1 WERMVQQVPENI
13 NFPNEEEKI
22 LTLWKNLNCFKEC
35 LKQSKNRP
43 RFNFYDGPPFA
54 TGLPHYGHILA
65 GTIKDIVTRFAHQS
79 GFHVDRRFGWDCHGL
94 PVEYEIDKTLG
105 IKGPE
110 DVAKMGIEA
119 YNKECRGIVM
129 RYAKEWEFSVTR
141 LGRWIDFENDYKTLY
156 PEFMES
162 VWWVFKQLYDK
173 GLVYRGVK
181 VMPFSTACNTPLSN
195 FESHQNY
202 KDVQD
207 PSVTVSFPLEEDPS
221 VSLVAWTTTPWT
233 LPSNLALCV
242 NPELQYVKLRGKYKA
257 TGNIYILMESR
268 LVALYKSDSEYQI
281 LDRQVHK
288 LLYLLAFR
296 AFLDQKF
303 AGIVLKGK
311 KYKPLFEYF
320 IQCKEKGAFTVVVDG
335 YVKEEEGTG
344 VVHQAPYFGA
354 DDYRVCM
361 DFNIIQKDSVP
372 VCPVDASGC
381 FTAEVTDFAGQYVK
395 DADKHIIRW
404 LKEKGRLI
412 HSTTFQHSYP
422 FCWRSDTPL
431 IYKAVPSWFVR
442 VEHMVEKLLEN
453 NAQCY
458 WVPDFVREKRFGNWL
473 KDARDWAISRN
484 RYWGT
489 PIPLWVSEDLE
500 EVVCIGSMAEL
511 EELSGVK
518 VTDLHRESIDQLSIP
533 SRRGKGALHRVPEVF
548 DCWFESGSMPY
559 AQVHY
564 PFQNRR
570 ELEDAFPADFI
581 AEGIDQ
587 TRGWFYTLLVLS
599 TALFGRPPFKNVIVN
614 GLVLA
619 SDGQKMSKRK
629 KNYPDPMH
637 IVNSYGAD
645 ALRLYLI
652 NSPVVRAENLRFK
665 EEGVRDILKD
675 VFLPWYNAYRF
686 LVQNVH
692 ILQHKDEGREFL
704 YNENTVKES
713 NNIMDKWILS
723 FTQSL
728 IQFFK
733 AEMAAYR
740 LYTVVP
746 RLVKF
751 VDVLTNWYVRMNRRR
766 LKGENGT
773 EDCIM
778 ALETLFSVLFS
789 MCRLMAPYTPF
800 ITELMYQNLKT
811 LIDPASVQEKNTES
825 IHYLM
830 LPQVRE
836 DLIDK
841 KIESAVSC
849 LQSVIELGRV
859 IRDRKTIP
867 VKYPLKEVVV
877 IHQDPEALENIRSL
891 EKYVLEEL
899 NVRALTLSADKGR
912 YGVRLRAEPEHTV
925 LGRRLKGAFKP
936 LMAAIK
942 ELSSEQLE
950 RFQETG
956 LYIVVEGHELHGEDL
971 RLMYQMTEGSAQF
984 EAHSDAQVLVLLDV
998 TPDQSMVDEG
1008 VAREV
1013 INRIQKLRKK
1023 RNLVPTDEITVY
1035 YRALPEGEYLDT
1047 VIQQHAEFI
1056 FATIKADLKPYPV
1069 PTSREVLI
1077 QETTQLKASELEI
1090 TLVRGGVCQSVGPAC
1105 AYVNLKV
1112 CVNGTEQD
1120 GVLLLENPKGDNT
1133 LNFTGLV
1140 DAVSCIF
1147 GLKNSKLTVFNGNTE
1162 LISQTDLLG
1171 LSGKTLHV
1179 TAGPAPA
1186 LASSPS
1192 SLLCQYINLQLINA
1206 RPQECQKG
1214 TVGTLLMENP
1224 VGQNGLTY
1232 KGLLHETAKVFGLRS
1247 RRLKLFLDEALTHEI
1262 TKDVSMKN
1270 LNMKTLYVHV
1280 IPTTAEC

>member
-1 WERMVQQVPENI
+1 MVQQVPENI
-13 NFPNEEEKI
+13 TFPKEEEKI
-22 LTLWKNLNCFKEC
+22 LDLWKNLSCFQEC
-35 LKQSKNRP
+35 LKQSKNKP

-110 DVAKMGIEA
+110 DVAKMGIEE
-119 YNKECRGIVM
+119 YNNQCRGIVM
-129 RYAKEWEFSVTR
+129 RYSKEWEFSVTR

-207 PSVTVSFPLEEDPS
+207 PSVIVSFPLDEDTS
-221 VSLVAWTTTPWT
+221 ISLVAWTTTPWT

-242 NPELQYVKLRGKYKA
+242 NPELQYVKLRDNA
-257 TGNIYILMESR
+257 TGKIYILMESR
-268 LVALYKSDSEYQI
+268 LIALYKSDSEYEI
-281 LDRQVHK
+281 LDR
-288 LLYLLAFR
+288 FP
-296 AFLDQKF
+296 
-303 AGIVLKGK
+303 GIALKGK

-320 IQCKEKGAFTVVVDG
+320 IQCKDKGAFAVVVDS

-395 DADKHIIRW
+395 DADKNIIKL
-404 LKEKGRLI
+404 LKEKGRLV
-412 HSTTFQHSYP
+412 HSSNFKHSYP

-489 PIPLWVSEDLE
+489 PIPLWVSEDFE

-518 VTDLHRESIDQLSIP
+518 VTDLHRESIDHLTIP
-533 SRRGKGALHRVPEVF
+533 SRCGKGLLRRVPEVF

-564 PFQNRR
+564 PFENKK

-629 KNYPDPMH
+629 KNYPDPMS

-686 LVQNVH
+686 LVQNVQ

-713 NNIMDKWILS
+713 SNIMDKWILS

-751 VDVLTNWYVRMNRRR
+751 VDILTNWYVRMNRRR

-891 EKYVLEEL
+891 EKYILEEL
-899 NVRALTLSADKGR
+899 NVRQVTLSTNKDK
-912 YGVRLRAEPEHTV
+912 YGVRLRAEPDHMV
-925 LGRRLKGAFKP
+925 LGKRLKGAFK
-936 LMAAIK
+936 LVTAAIK
-942 ELSSEQLE
+942 ELKSEQLE
-950 RFQETG
+950 KFQETG
-956 LYIVVEGHELHGEDL
+956 TIVVEGHELHGEDL
-971 RLMYQMTEGSAQF
+971 RLMYTFDQVAGGSAQF

-1035 YRALPEGEYLDT
+1035 YRAHPEGDYLDT
-1047 VIQQHAEFI
+1047 VIKEHTDFI
-1056 FATIKADLKPYPV
+1056 FATIKAALEPYPV
-1069 PTSREVLI
+1069 PTSKEVLI
-1077 QETTQLKASELEI
+1077 QETTQLKGSDLEI
-1090 TLVRGGVCQSVGPAC
+1090 TLVRGGLCQRVGPAC

-1112 CVNGTEQD
+1112 CVNGAEQD

-1162 LISQTDLLG
+1162 LINKTDLLS

-1179 TAGPAPA
+1179 TTGSAPA
-1186 LASSPS
+1186 LINPPDA
-1192 SLLCQYINLQLINA
+1192 LLCQYINLQLMNA
-1206 RPQECQKG
+1206 KPQECQKG

-1224 VGQNGLTY
+1224 VGQNGLTFQ
-1232 KGLLHETAKVFGLRS
+1232 GLLHETAKVFGLRS
-1247 RRLKLFLDEALTHEI
+1247 RRLKLFLDEAQTQEI
-1262 TKDVSMKN
+1262 TKDISMKN
-1270 LNMKTLYVHV
+1270 LNMKTVYVCV

>member
-1 WERMVQQVPENI
+1 MVQQVPENI

-79 GFHVDRRFGWDCHGL
+79 GFHVERRFGWDCHGL

-221 VSLVAWTTTPWT
+221 VALVAWTTTPWT

-242 NPELQYVKLRGKYKA
+242 NPELQYVKLKDKA
-257 TGNIYILMESR
+257 TGKIYILMESR

-281 LDRQVHK
+281 LDR
-288 LLYLLAFR
+288 FP
-296 AFLDQKF
+296 
-303 AGIVLKGK
+303 GIVLKGK

-320 IQCKEKGAFTVVVDG
+320 IQCKENGAFTVVVDG

-395 DADKHIIRW
+395 DADKHIIKW

-412 HSTTFQHSYP
+412 HSSTFQHSYP

-500 EVVCIGSMAEL
+500 EVVCVGSMAEL
-511 EELSGVK
+511 EELTGVK
-518 VTDLHRESIDQLSIP
+518 VTDLHRESIDGLHIP
-533 SRRGKGALHRVPEVF
+533 SRRGKGALRRVPEVF

-564 PFQNRR
+564 PFESRR

-686 LVQNVH
+686 LVQNVQV
-692 ILQHKDEGREFL
+692 LQHKDEGREFL

-713 NNIMDKWILS
+713 SNIMDKWILS

-766 LKGENGT
+766 LKVG
-773 EDCIM
+773 ISA
-778 ALETLFSVLFS
+778 ALLPCCRVL
-789 MCRLMAPYTPF
+789 APYTPF

-877 IHQDPEALENIRSL
+877 IHQDPEALENIKSL

-899 NVRALTLSADKGR
+899 NVRALTLSADKAR

-936 LMAAIK
+936 VMAAIK

-956 LYIVVEGHELHGEDL
+956 SIVVEGHELHGEDL

-1077 QETTQLKASELEI
+1077 QETTQLKGSELEI
-1090 TLVRGGVCQSVGPAC
+1090 TLVRGGVCQPAGPAC

-1162 LISQTDLLG
+1162 LLKHTDLLG
-1171 LSGKTLHV
+1171 LSGRTLHV
-1179 TAGPAPA
+1179 TAGSAPG
-1186 LASSPS
+1186 LPSSPS
-1192 SLLCQYINLQLINA
+1192 ALLCQYINLQLINA
-1206 RPQECQKG
+1206 QPQECQKG

-1232 KGLLHETAKVFGLRS
+1232 KALLHETAKVFGLRS

>member
-1 WERMVQQVPENI
+1 RMVQQVPENI

-242 NPELQYVKLRGKYKA
+242 NPELQYVKLRGKS
-257 TGNIYILMESR
+257 TGKIYILMESR

-288 LLYLLAFR
+288 LLYLLVF
-296 AFLDQKF
+296 
-303 AGIVLKGK
+303 GK

-381 FTAEVTDFAGQYVK
+381 FTAEVADFAGQYVK

-404 LKEKGRLI
+404 LKERGRLI

-500 EVVCIGSMAEL
+500 EVVCVGSMAEL

-518 VTDLHRESIDQLSIP
+518 VTDLHRESIDQLTIP
-533 SRRGKGALHRVPEVF
+533 SRCGKGSLRRVPEVF

-564 PFQNRR
+564 PFENRR

-686 LVQNVH
+686 LVQNVQ

-877 IHQDPEALENIRSL
+877 IHQDPEALENIRAL

-899 NVRALTLSADKGR
+899 NVRALTLSADKAR

-925 LGRRLKGAFKP
+925 LGRRLKGAFKAV
-936 LMAAIK
+936 MAAIK

-956 LYIVVEGHELHGEDL
+956 RIVVEGHELHGEDL

-1069 PTSREVLI
+1069 PTSKEVLI
-1077 QETTQLKASELEI
+1077 QETTQLKGSELEI

-1133 LNFTGLV
+1133 LNFTGLK

-1162 LISQTDLLG
+1162 LLNQTDLLG

-1179 TAGPAPA
+1179 TAGSAPA
-1186 LASSPS
+1186 LPSSPS
-1192 SLLCQYINLQLINA
+1192 ALLCQYINLQLINA
-1206 RPQECQKG
+1206 KPQECQKG

>member
-207 PSVTVSFPLEEDPS
+207 PSVTVSFPLEEDPN

-242 NPELQYVKLRGKYKA
+242 NPELQYVKVRGKYKA
-257 TGNIYILMESR
+257 TGKIYILMESR

-281 LDRQVHK
+281 LDR
-288 LLYLLAFR
+288 FP
-296 AFLDQKF
+296 
-303 AGIVLKGK
+303 GIALKGK
-311 KYKPLFEYF
+311 KYIPLFEYF

-381 FTAEVTDFAGQYVK
+381 FTAEVADFAGQYVK

-442 VEHMVEKLLEN
+442 VEHMVDKLLEN

-500 EVVCIGSMAEL
+500 EVVCVGSMAEL

-518 VTDLHRESIDQLSIP
+518 VTDLHRESIDGLSIP
-533 SRRGKGALHRVPEVF
+533 SRRGKGSLRRVPEVF

-570 ELEDAFPADFI
+570 QLEDAFPADFI

-686 LVQNVH
+686 LVQNVQ

-899 NVRALTLSADKGR
+899 NVRALTLSAEKRR

-936 LMAAIK
+936 LVAAIK

-956 LYIVVEGHELHGEDL
+956 TIVVEGHELHGEDL
-971 RLMYQMTEGSAQF
+971 RLMYQMTEGSAQY

-1023 RNLVPTDEITVY
+1023 RNLVPTDEITVF

-1047 VIQQHAEFI
+1047 VIQEHAEFI

-1069 PTSREVLI
+1069 PTSKEILI
-1077 QETTQLKASELEI
+1077 QETTQLKGSELEI

-1105 AYVNLKV
+1105 AYVNLRV

-1162 LISQTDLLG
+1162 LINQTDLLG

-1186 LASSPS
+1186 LASSPAA
-1192 SLLCQYINLQLINA
+1192 LLCQYINLQLINA
-1206 RPQECQKG
+1206 KPQECQKG

-1262 TKDVSMKN
+1262 TKDVSMKD